1 MKKIISNDP
10 RNENDLKYTLSLIK
24 HYDIINE
31 CYQKAHHYINLAS
44 NSLSL
49 FKESEE
55 KIILENLTS
64 FSLSR
69 NF

>member
-1 MKKIISNDP
+1 MEKIFSKEIRD
-10 RNENDLKYTLSLIK
+10 EKDLDFILSLIK
-24 HYDIINE
+24 KYDVIKD
-31 CYQKAHHYINLAS
+31 CYQKAQHYINLAS
-44 NSLSL
+44 NSLSI